1 MEYNQPS
8 EIVKDLSFGID
19 AREKIMHGVDKLTSA
34 VKSTLGASGKCVI
47 YEDALGKP
55 VITKDG
61 VTVAES
67 VVLYDPVENIGATLI
82 KEAARN
88 TVKEAGDG
96 TTTATVLA
104 HSLLHLANN
113 KKYAQTVRP
122 IKEGI
127 LSGMNKVIGYLDKNA
142 VEVKNDMLESVAE
155 ISCNNDK
162 ALGKVISQAYSKV
175 GKDGVV
181 LMEESE
187 THDTYVKFV
196 EGTRIDCGLKSPH
209 FITDKD
215 KGKAEL
221 DNPYVLIV
229 SSPIP
234 NIRKIQS
241 VLEFVIKQKRSLLIV
256 AGVEQQPLAALLAN
270 KVKGNI
276 KVNVV
281 DLPGFGPTKQD
292 TIEDLAIL
300 TGAKVINEELG
311 DDLDLIEPS
320 VLGEAIK
327 TITDDNHTVLQ
338 TPDLV
343 HVSFVDRVKEIKEK
357 VKKEKNPFF
366 KKKLQERLAMLNG
379 KVAMIK
385 VGAGS
390 KIEMKEKKDRV
401 EDALHATRA
410 ALDEGIV
417 PGGGI
422 ALMTCF
428 NDNVVDE
435 AFENNDQIEGYR
447 VVMEAIREPFAKIMN
462 NAGLDEAAIWRQIHE
477 FDGMSDERTVKFTT
491 GFDARTETVVDM
503 MKSGIIDPVKVTRVA
518 LEKAVSVAGTIL
530 TTECII
536 INEHKDEDEATQQ
549 MVGGFGMM

>member
-8 EIVKDLSFGID
+8 EIVKNLSFGID
-19 AREKIMHGVDKLTSA
+19 ARKKVMHGVDKLTNA

-82 KEAARN
+82 KEAAKN

-104 HSLLHLANN
+104 HSLLHLANE

-127 LSGMNKVIGYLDKNA
+127 LSGLDKVIEYLDKKA
-142 VEVKNDMLESVAE
+142 VEVKGDMLKNVAQ
-155 ISCNNDK
+155 ISCNND
-162 ALGKVISQAYSKV
+162 ATLGKIISQAYSKV

-187 THDTYVKFV
+187 THDTYVKIV
-196 EGTRIDCGLKSPH
+196 EGTRINCGLKSPH
-209 FITDKD
+209 FVTDKG

-229 SSPIP
+229 SSQIS

-241 VLEFVIKQKRSLLIV
+241 VLEFVIKKKRSLLIV
-256 AGVEQQPLAALLAN
+256 AGVEQQPMAALLAN

-320 VLGEAIK
+320 VLGEAVK
-327 TITDDNHTVLQ
+327 VITDDEHTVLQ

-343 HVSFVDRVKEIKEK
+343 DVSFVDRVKNIEERI
-357 VKKEKNPFF
+357 KKEKNPFF
-366 KKKLQERLAMLNG
+366 KKKLRERLAMLNG

-401 EDALHATRA
+401 EDAIYATKA
-410 ALDEGIV
+410 ALQEGIV
-417 PGGGI
+417 AGGGVALLDASHSI
-422 ALMTCF
+422 APENEYEQILLDAIKAPYATIL
-428 NDNVVDE
+428 DNAALEYFTSSAKGFGIDVV
-435 AFENNDQIEGYR
+435 NNKE
-447 VVMEAIREPFAKIMN
+447 
-462 NAGLDEAAIWRQIHE
+462 
-477 FDGMSDERTVKFTT
+477 
-491 GFDARTETVVDM
+491 VDM
-503 MKSGIIDPVKVTRVA
+503 VKAGIIDPVLVTKTA
-518 LEKAVSVAGTIL
+518 LKNAVSVATTIFSAD
-530 TTECII
+530 CV
-536 INEHKDEDEATQQ
+536 INNVRDYE
-549 MVGGFGMM
+549 GN